1 MRLIKLAMIGVF
13 SWTTTVSISLQ
24 AAAGSGVR
32 NANTGLSEDTG
43 IEVLPVMIPEPNV
56 NRTTPRNP
64 RNSGRAQMD
73 ERSPMTGVETSG
85 VPGMS
90 CPLID
95 NRPHGELLAA
105 VENLYRHINPVD
117 QCQNNS
123 EVEKMSRLA
132 EQLRASGTSLNSMW
146 NNPEALVADPTRLSE
161 FQRQMESM
169 VSGMNLIG
177 ETLTNNSLM
186 NSKCGRQL
194 MSGTGIL
201 QALGDLATS
210 LAPFALLGASINPS
224 WSVGIKLILGVTGA
238 GSLSKILSEMNEK
251 GTLDMRKPENRL
263 AVLQNTCEFSK
274 IAQRVRFLKL
284 AQSGQIDQVTN
295 ELKMMKNRTQRVML
309 SSASDKVMTLVQA
322 REDIQGK
329 LESARRQNRKD
340 SSELNAMMRQLQQA
354 QDDMLYCTEARFLA
368 ANYDQE
374 DQFPRTAVENFRMLI
389 KNQGN
394 QMTQVQ
400 ARLLAKELQFR
411 ERLMSIPEASLES
424 RLNDCARSG
433 KIYVEQLKQLV
444 IATDETIKKHEL
456 SLNAQLMKDS
466 DYASYQAKERA
477 AVREIETLT
486 KVGSI
491 LERLN
496 QDNSVIDKSEMHT
509 QMYLLK
515 ASLFN
520 SESFMRKSPVFA
532 WLQFSNEQFVR
543 AAGRFEFEWNDM
555 LNRAYKMTEAGAGN
569 YEQIIALSA
578 ATGGFVLMGNPL
590 MEAIVRD
597 RKASQNLGNL
607 TVKVAPVGTA
617 QHADACQRLENTW
630 LEWAAALD
638 HLAAQDFFCKTIRNL
653 VDGTVERKI
662 VDHCYGDIGLDGR
675 VNRKSL
681 ISRNQTALVQK
692 SFKNKAQI
700 VSKKMKELSCEM
712 PDALSVMN

>member
-1 MRLIKLAMIGVF
+1 MRLLKIAMIGVF
-13 SWTTTVSISLQ
+13 SWTTTVSL
-24 AAAGSGVR
+24 AAPSTSGT
-32 NANTGLSEDTG
+32 TGLTEDTG
-43 IEVLPVMIPEPNV
+43 IEVLPVIIRSPNV
-56 NRTTPRNP
+56 NRPTPRNP
-64 RNSGRAQMD
+64 RGGNRAQTNEKSAMA
-73 ERSPMTGVETSG
+73 GVATSG

-105 VENLYRHINPVD
+105 VENLYRHINPID

-123 EVEKMSRLA
+123 EVEKMSKLA
-132 EQLRASGTSLNSMW
+132 EQLRSSGASLNAMW
-146 NNPEALVADPTRLSE
+146 KNPDALVADPTQLSE

-169 VSGMNLIG
+169 VSGMNMIG

-194 MSGTGIL
+194 MTGTGIL

-224 WSVGIKLILGVTGA
+224 WSVGVKVILGVTGA
-238 GSLSKILSEMNEK
+238 GSLSKILSEMNDE
-251 GTLDMRKPENRL
+251 GVLDMKKPENRL

-284 AQSGQIDQVTN
+284 AQSGQIDLVTN

-309 SSASDKVMTLVQA
+309 SQASDKVMTLVQA
-322 REDIQGK
+322 REDIQEK
-329 LESARRQNRKD
+329 LEAARRQNRKD
-340 SSELNAMMRQLQQA
+340 SSELNAMLRQLQQT

-368 ANYDQE
+368 GNYNQE
-374 DQFPRTAVENFRMLI
+374 DQFPRTAVENFRFLI

-400 ARLLAKELQFR
+400 ARILAKELQFR
-411 ERLMSIPEASLES
+411 ERLTAIPEANLEA

-444 IATDETIKKHEL
+444 IGTDETIRKHEL
-456 SLNAQLMKDS
+456 SLNTQLMKDPE
-466 DYASYQAKERA
+466 YATYQAKERA
-477 AVREIETLT
+477 AVREIETLA

-520 SESFMRKSPVFA
+520 SESFMRKSPVYA
-532 WLQFSNEQFVR
+532 WLDFSNEQFAR
-543 AAGRFEFEWNDM
+543 AAGRFESEWNDM
-555 LNRAYKMTEAGAGN
+555 VNRAYKMTEAGAGN
-569 YEQIIALSA
+569 YERLVALGA
-578 ATGGFVLMGNPL
+578 ATGGFVVMSNPL
-590 MEAIVRD
+590 MEAIMRD

-607 TVKVAPVGTA
+607 TLKVAPMGTA
-617 QHADACQRLENTW
+617 QHTAACQRLENTW

-638 HLAAQDFFCKTIRNL
+638 HLAAQDFFCRTIRNL
-653 VDGTVERKI
+653 VDGSVEKKI
-662 VDHCYGDIGLDGR
+662 VDHCYGDIGFDGKR
-675 VNRKSL
+675 NRQSL
-681 ISRNQTALVQK
+681 ISKNQTTLVQK
-692 SFKNKAQI
+692 SFKSRAQI
-700 VSKKMKELSCEM
+700 VSQKMKELSCEM